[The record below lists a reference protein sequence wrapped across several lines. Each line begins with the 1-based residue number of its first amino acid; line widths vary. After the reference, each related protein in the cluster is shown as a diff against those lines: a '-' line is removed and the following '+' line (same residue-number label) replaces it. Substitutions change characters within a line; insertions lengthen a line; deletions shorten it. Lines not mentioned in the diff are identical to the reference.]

1 MQMNR
6 FLYIL
11 LALLAASCTAERIPD
26 VKGGHTRDRKIQFS
40 PALNSTR
47 ADDPDGTITE
57 IDDLWNKYHRGIG
70 VFAVY
75 TGKDNYNPAQKY
87 PLDKYVYYNDE
98 ITKNTEGRWTCEGDD
113 HYWPADDEKLSFF
126 AIAPRPD
133 DKDIDDKERT
143 IRIES
148 YPEEPFLHFDPLY
161 SLDQV
166 NKKYTDNKGKVDFKM
181 HHAMARL
188 TMRVR
193 VNFDEKKFLEELIPK
208 EWQKGSNYYLRYLPD
223 TRSWI
228 YLWKIT
234 DLKVLFL
241 IDEVI
246 VENVPTEGRIKIGA
260 ENADNLWVKDYNSP
274 RKTVKVNRDDI
285 RKEVRF
291 ENYPAPEGKWSD
303 GKLNKYLVWQNVED
317 EAEHNANIS
326 PSPWSSKSSINET
339 PSEAKAK
346 AHRVFAKDIYFLPGD
361 YSSDKKISFTIKYH
375 ASLVGTYQKEFK
387 NKVSGSVD
395 LLPSWQ
401 KDEDT
406 GYFYYH
412 DASKLIEYP
421 SYRRFYAQAHSF
433 DRKIGPISMKLD
445 KVMPGKHYDVSLA
458 VGVSTTSFDIKVA
471 DWDTEEVEYVFDEKL
486 KEKVKVEK
494 TITWEGVSS
503 SEYVDVASDK
513 LTYVNVKSGSTIK
526 ASDFMLSKI
535 EGAMLMVEIIPI
547 SGSPEA
553 FSFLTNDGQETA
565 YIPKMS
571 LDGSPMSFKIKSRGR
586 PGDKAILRFYVKY
599 PDFTSEVVKGMCGND
614 GEIIL
619 RIKE

>member
-1 MQMNR
+1 MNR

-11 LALLAASCTAERIPD
+11 LAFLAASCTAERIPD
-26 VKGGHTRDRKIQFS
+26 KKGGHTHDRKIHFS
-40 PALNSTR
+40 PALSSTR
-47 ADDPDGTITE
+47 TDDGTITT
-57 IDDLWNKYHRGIG
+57 IDDLWEKYHKGIG
-70 VFAVY
+70 VFTVY
-75 TGKDNYNPAQKY
+75 TGKDNYNAAQNY
-87 PLDKYVYYNDE
+87 PLNKYVYYNDE
-98 ITKNTEGRWTCEGDD
+98 ITKNAEGKWTCQGHD
-113 HYWPADDEKLSFF
+113 HYWPADDEMLSFF

-133 DKDIDDKERT
+133 DKDIDDDKRT
-143 IRIES
+143 IRIKS

-166 NKKYTDNKGKVDFKM
+166 NKKYTDNNGKVDFKM

-193 VNFDEKKFLEELIPK
+193 VNFDEKKFLKELIPD
-208 EWQKGSNYYLRYLPD
+208 EWKKGSDYYLRYLPD
-223 TRSWI
+223 TRFWK

-234 DLKVLFL
+234 DFKVLFL
-241 IDEVI
+241 IDEVLVDNI
-246 VENVPTEGRIKIGA
+246 PTEGRIKIGA
-260 ENADNLWVKDYNSP
+260 ENADNLWVKDYDSP
-274 RKTVKVNRDDI
+274 RMTLEVNSHDI
-285 RKEVRF
+285 REKVRF
-291 ENYPAPEGKWSD
+291 ENYPAPKGKWSD
-303 GKLNKYLVWQNVED
+303 KDINDHLVWQNTGD
-317 EAEHNANIS
+317 EAEHNANKS

-339 PSEAKAK
+339 PSETDAK

-375 ASLVGTYQKEFK
+375 ASLVGTYQKEFR
-387 NKVSGSVD
+387 NKVIGVD
-395 LLPSWQ
+395 IDPGWQ

-412 DASKLIEYP
+412 NANKLIEYP

-433 DRKIGPISMKLD
+433 DRKIGPISMKLE
-445 KVMPGKHYDVSLA
+445 KVEPGKHYDVSLA
-458 VGVSTTSFDIKVA
+458 VGVSTTSFDIEVA
-471 DWDTEEVEYVFDEKL
+471 DWDTEEVKYVFEDKL
-486 KEKVKVEK
+486 KEKVEVERP
-494 TITWEGVSS
+494 ITWEGVSS

-526 ASDFMLSKI
+526 ASNFMLSQI

-553 FSFLTNDGQETA
+553 FSFLTNDDQETT

-571 LDGSPMSFKIKSRGR
+571 LDGSPMSFKIKSKGR